1 MAKFRGIM
9 APVTTPL
16 DEGKKIIWSEFE
28 THIEKLLDA
37 GVHAILT
44 PSGTGEFANL
54 TWETRAELTAHA
66 AQAIRGRVPLVSMIS
81 DCSTENVLALA
92 RLAKEA
98 GADAAMLTPPYFS
111 HIGQRAI
118 RNFYTQVADRCGMPL
133 WIYHQPGETKLTI
146 ELETLEVLSRHPNIV
161 GVKIAP
167 GEDFLYF
174 TKAVRAFRGND
185 AFSLLNG
192 EDFDLLASLLL
203 GGDGGVS
210 TLANIMPREVVGMY
224 EAAQQG
230 DWESARALHDRIMD
244 AFDCAID
251 VQTGNYQSAVK
262 AVLAAR
268 GLYSTNLVSDPF
280 LPILPEEREQVVAR
294 AGELGLI

>member
-9 APVTTPL
+9 VPVTTPL

-54 TWETRAELTAHA
+54 TWETLAELTAHA

-111 HIGQRAI
+111 I
-118 RNFYTQVADRCGMPL
+118 
-133 WIYHQPGETKLTI
+133 
-146 ELETLEVLSRHPNIV
+146 
-161 GVKIAP
+161 
-167 GEDFLYF
+167 
-174 TKAVRAFRGND
+174 
-185 AFSLLNG
+185 
-192 EDFDLLASLLL
+192 
-203 GGDGGVS
+203 
-210 TLANIMPREVVGMY
+210 
-224 EAAQQG
+224 
-230 DWESARALHDRIMD
+230 SARGRSGT
-244 AFDCAID
+244 F
-251 VQTGNYQSAVK
+251 TRRSRTSA
-262 AVLAAR
+262 ACPSGSTTSPAR
-268 GLYSTNLVSDPF
+268 PS
-280 LPILPEEREQVVAR
+280 
-294 AGELGLI
+294 